1 MSPELEK
8 YYDARLSMFDTK
20 RWADLLEDVKTI
32 EKTVD
37 TLDGVTPE
45 NVDFKQGQ
53 LSIIKWILNL
63 QQQTL
68 ETMEEL
74 NADV

>member
-1 MSPELEK
+1 VSPELEK
-8 YYDARLSMFDTK
+8 YYDARLAMFDTK
-20 RWADLLEDVKTI
+20 GWTDLLEDVKAM

-45 NVDFKQGQ
+45 NVDFKQGE

-63 QQQTL
+63 QQQTS
-68 ETMEEL
+68 EAMEEL

>member
-1 MSPELEK
+1 MSPDLEK
-8 YYDARLSMFDTK
+8 YYDARLAMFDTK
-20 RWADLLEDVKTI
+20 GWTDLLEDVKAM

-45 NVDFKQGQ
+45 NVDFKQGE

-63 QQQTL
+63 QQQTA

>member
-1 MSPELEK
+1 MSPDLEK
-8 YYDARLSMFDTK
+8 YYDARLAMFDTK
-20 RWADLLEDVKTI
+20 GWTDLLEDVRAM

-45 NVDFKQGQ
+45 NVDFKQGE

-63 QQQTL
+63 QQQTA

>member
-1 MSPELEK
+1 MSPDLEK

-20 RWADLLEDVKTI
+20 GWADLVEDVKAM

-45 NVDFKQGQ
+45 NVDFKQGE

>member
-1 MSPELEK
+1 VSPDLEK
-8 YYDARLSMFDTK
+8 YYDARLAMFDTK
-20 RWADLLEDVKTI
+20 GWADLLEDVKAM

-45 NVDFKQGQ
+45 NVDFKQGE

-63 QQQTL
+63 QQQTA

>member
-8 YYDARLSMFDTK
+8 YYDARLAMFDTK
-20 RWADLLEDVKTI
+20 GWIDLLEDVKAM
-32 EKTVD
+32 ESTVN

-45 NVDFKQGQ
+45 NVDFKQGE

-63 QQQTL
+63 QQQTV
-68 ETMEEL
+68 ETMEDL

>member
-1 MSPELEK
+1 VSPDLEK
-8 YYDARLSMFDTK
+8 YYDARLAMFDTK
-20 RWADLLEDVKTI
+20 GWTDLLEDVRAM

-45 NVDFKQGQ
+45 NVDFKQGE

-63 QQQTL
+63 QQQTA

>member
-1 MSPELEK
+1 
-8 YYDARLSMFDTK
+8 MFDTK
-20 RWADLLEDVKTI
+20 GWADLLEDVKTM

-45 NVDFKQGQ
+45 NVDFKQGE

>member
-1 MSPELEK
+1 
-8 YYDARLSMFDTK
+8 MFDTK
-20 RWADLLEDVKTI
+20 GWTDLLEDVKAM

-45 NVDFKQGQ
+45 NVDFKQGE

-63 QQQTL
+63 QQQTS
-68 ETMEEL
+68 EAMEEL

>member
-8 YYDARLSMFDTK
+8 YYDARLAMFDTK
-20 RWADLLEDVKTI
+20 GWTDLLEDVKAM
-32 EKTVD
+32 ESTVN

-45 NVDFKQGQ
+45 NVDFKQGE

-63 QQQTL
+63 QQQTV
-68 ETMEEL
+68 ETMEDL

>member
-1 MSPELEK
+1 VSPELEK
-8 YYDARLSMFDTK
+8 YYDARLAMFDTK
-20 RWADLLEDVKTI
+20 GWTDLLEDVKAM
-32 EKTVD
+32 ESTVN

-45 NVDFKQGQ
+45 NVDFKQGE

-63 QQQTL
+63 QQQTV
-68 ETMEEL
+68 ETMEDL

>member
-1 MSPELEK
+1 VSPDLEK
-8 YYDARLSMFDTK
+8 YYDARLAMFDTK
-20 RWADLLEDVKTI
+20 GWTDLLEDVKAM

-45 NVDFKQGQ
+45 NVDFKQGE

-63 QQQTL
+63 QQQTA

>member
-1 MSPELEK
+1 VSPDLEK

-20 RWADLLEDVKTI
+20 GWADLVEDVKAM

-45 NVDFKQGQ
+45 NVDFKQGE

>member
-1 MSPELEK
+1 MSPDLEK
-8 YYDARLSMFDTK
+8 YYDARLAMFDTK
-20 RWADLLEDVKTI
+20 GWTDLLEDVKAM

-45 NVDFKQGQ
+45 NVDFKQGE

-63 QQQTL
+63 QQQTA

-74 NADV
+74 DADV

>member
-8 YYDARLSMFDTK
+8 YYDARLAMFDTK
-20 RWADLLEDVKTI
+20 GWTDLLEDVKAM

-45 NVDFKQGQ
+45 NVDFKQGE

-63 QQQTL
+63 QQQTS
-68 ETMEEL
+68 EAMEEL